1 MTHLILSRYNMRKDF
16 FGVVEDRNDPLQI
29 GRVRVRVH
37 GIHTDNK
44 QHISTPDLPWAQV
57 LLPTTS
63 AALSGMGTQH
73 GLIEG
78 STVYGFFR
86 DGDSCQD
93 PVVVAAS
100 AGYPASGY
108 FETSTD
114 ELLTRSPDKGFN
126 DPRKLTLESY
136 NGTPDGP
143 NPSHDSRRT
152 HGLTLAMDTAP
163 KGPETIDIKY
173 DATGSTITEYE
184 VKEEDLPWYPL
195 YTDESDLSSF
205 ARGSILDKNINESLQ
220 ENITGG
226 EMQIPDSP
234 AAPVYPFNKVTQ
246 TESGHVF
253 EVDDTMGAERIST
266 YHRSGTF
273 QEIHPDGSIVH
284 RIVNDNNQV
293 VCKDNKLYIAGN
305 YDVIVE
311 KGNVTIN
318 VNTGDVNMTVAQGNV
333 TSTVTKGNFTG
344 TIGGTTDVTS
354 AGKITIT
361 NTGGGGEDEDGNTN
375 AGIELKATKIQMTGA
390 LHVTG
395 AQTNNSTIVAE
406 GTITDSGAT
415 LATHKHEVKKVRT
428 GTSTITSEKPK

>member
-1 MTHLILSRYNMRKDF
+1 MYKHF

-29 GRVRVRVH
+29 GRVRVRVY
-37 GIHTDNK
+37 GIHTDVK
-44 QHISTPDLPWAQV
+44 DRISSVDLPWSQV

-63 AALSGMGTQH
+63 AGVSGMGTQH
-73 GLIEG
+73 GLVEG
-78 STVYGFFR
+78 SSVYGFFR
-86 DGDSCQD
+86 DGETCQD
-93 PVVVAAS
+93 PVVIAS
-100 AGYPASGY
+100 AAGYPVDGTK
-108 FETSTD
+108 ETATD
-114 ELLTRSPDKGFN
+114 ELISRTVELGFN
-126 DPRKLTLESY
+126 DPRRLKVDDYKE
-136 NGTPDGP
+136 TPDGP
-143 NPSHDSRRT
+143 NPPQDSRRT
-152 HGLTLAMDTAP
+152 NGLTLAMDTAP
-163 KGPETIDIKY
+163 KGPETIDVKY

-195 YTDESDLSSF
+195 YTNDSDLSNF
-205 ARGSILDKNINESLQ
+205 ARGGTLDKNINESLQ

-354 AGKITIT
+354 DGKITIT
-361 NTGGGGEDEDGNTN
+361 GK
-375 AGIELKATKIQMTGA
+375 AGTEIVSDTQISGK

-395 AQTNNSTIVAE
+395 AQTNESTIVADD
-406 GTITDSGAT
+406 TITDSGAT
-415 LATHKHEVKKVRT
+415 LATHKHDVKKVKA

>member
-1 MTHLILSRYNMRKDF
+1 MYKHF
-16 FGVVEDRNDPLQI
+16 FGIVEDRNDPLQI
-29 GRVRVRVH
+29 GRVRVRVY
-37 GIHTDNK
+37 GIHTDSKLN
-44 QHISTPDLPWAQV
+44 IASADLPWAQV

-63 AALSGMGTQH
+63 AGVSGMGTQH
-73 GLIEG
+73 GLVEG
-78 STVYGFFR
+78 STVFGFFR
-86 DGDSCQD
+86 DSDTCQD
-93 PVVVAAS
+93 PVVVAS
-100 AGYPASGY
+100 SSGYPTSGTK
-108 FETSTD
+108 ETVTD
-114 ELLTRSPDKGFN
+114 ELISRSVELGFN
-126 DPRKLTLESY
+126 DPRRLTVEDY
-136 NGTPDGP
+136 VDTPDGP
-143 NPSHDSRRT
+143 NPPQDSRRP

-163 KGPETIDIKY
+163 KSPETIDVKY

-195 YTDESDLSSF
+195 YTDDSDLSSF
-205 ARGSILDKNINESLQ
+205 ARGGTLDKNINESLQ

-354 AGKITIT
+354 EGKITIT
-361 NTGGGGEDEDGNTN
+361 GKSGTEIVSD
-375 AGIELKATKIQMTGA
+375 TKISGT
-390 LHVTG
+390 LNVTG
-395 AQTNNSTIVAE
+395 AQTNDSTIVAKD
-406 GTITDSGAT
+406 TITDKGAT
-415 LATHKHEVKKVRT
+415 LATHTHKTKV
-428 GTSTITSEKPK
+428 TSGSSAGSYESNKPS

>member
-1 MTHLILSRYNMRKDF
+1 MYKHF
-16 FGVVEDRNDPLQI
+16 FGIVEDRNDPLQI
-29 GRVRVRVH
+29 GRVRVRIY
-37 GIHTDNK
+37 GIHTDSKLN
-44 QHISTPDLPWAQV
+44 IASADLPWAQV

-63 AALSGMGTQH
+63 AGVSGMGTQH
-73 GLIEG
+73 GLVEG
-78 STVYGFFR
+78 STVFGFFR
-86 DGDSCQD
+86 DADTCQD
-93 PVVVAAS
+93 PVVVASS
-100 AGYPASGY
+100 AGYPTSGTK
-108 FETSTD
+108 ETVTD
-114 ELLTRSPDKGFN
+114 ELISRSVELGFN
-126 DPRKLTLESY
+126 DPRRLTVDDY
-136 NGTPDGP
+136 VDTPDGP
-143 NPSHDSRRT
+143 NPPQDSRRP

-163 KGPETIDIKY
+163 KSPETIDVKY

-195 YTDESDLSSF
+195 YTDDSDLSSL
-205 ARGSILDKNINESLQ
+205 ARGGTLDKNINESLQ

-354 AGKITIT
+354 SGKITIT
-361 NTGGGGEDEDGNTN
+361 NTGGGEEDADGNKG
-375 AGIELKATKIQMTGA
+375 AGIELKADKIQMTGA

-395 AQTNNSTIVAE
+395 AQTNDSTIVAKD
-406 GTITDSGAT
+406 TITDKGAT
-415 LATHKHEVKKVRT
+415 LATHKHKVKSVRT
-428 GTSTITSEKPK
+428 GTSTITSEKPD

>member
-1 MTHLILSRYNMRKDF
+1 MYKHF
-16 FGVVEDRNDPLQI
+16 FGIVEDRNDPLQI
-29 GRVRVRVH
+29 GRVRVRIY
-37 GIHTDNK
+37 GIHTDSKLN
-44 QHISTPDLPWAQV
+44 IASADLPWAQV

-63 AALSGMGTQH
+63 AGVSGMGTQH
-73 GLIEG
+73 GLVEG
-78 STVYGFFR
+78 STVFGFFR
-86 DGDSCQD
+86 DSDTCQD
-93 PVVVAAS
+93 PVVVASS
-100 AGYPASGY
+100 AGYPTSGTK
-108 FETSTD
+108 ETVTD
-114 ELLTRSPDKGFN
+114 ELISRSVELGFN
-126 DPRKLTLESY
+126 DPRRLTVEDY
-136 NGTPDGP
+136 VDTPDGP
-143 NPSHDSRRT
+143 NPPQDSRRP

-163 KGPETIDIKY
+163 KSPENIDVKY

-195 YTDESDLSSF
+195 YTNDSDLSSL
-205 ARGSILDKNINESLQ
+205 ARGGTLDKNINESLQ

-354 AGKITIT
+354 EGKITIT
-361 NTGGGGEDEDGNTN
+361 GKSGTEIVSD
-375 AGIELKATKIQMTGA
+375 TKISGT
-390 LHVTG
+390 LNVTG
-395 AQTNNSTIVAE
+395 AQTNNSTIVAQ